1 MDKQT
6 ELLRTIP
13 WFARLTSNELSALA
27 NNVASCEFERGELI
41 FSQESNGDILYIIV
55 SGQVQIFRNGANG
68 QEFALAVFYD
78 GEFFGE
84 LALID
89 GLPRAA
95 SAKAMCD
102 TSTLTLHR
110 NNFLRTISTHPSVA
124 AAILEVMATRLR
136 QSNTYA
142 ELRVSAPVNKRVMYH
157 LLDLAS
163 RKQAYAYQHTSEV
176 IDLRLTQDDL
186 ASLSST
192 TRETVNRI
200 LSSLRHQKLV
210 QLERGHILIT
220 DLARLRAASEH

>member
-1 MDKQT
+1 MQKHI

-13 WFARLTSNELSALA
+13 WFARLSESELAVLA
-27 NNVASCEFERGELI
+27 NNVAMCEFGRGELI
-41 FSQESNGDILYIIV
+41 FSQESDGSILYIIV
-55 SGQVQIFRNGANG
+55 SGQVQIFRNGSNG

-95 SAKAMCD
+95 SAKAMCE
-102 TSTLTLHR
+102 TKTLTLHR

-124 AAILEVMATRLR
+124 ASILEVMATRLR

-142 ELRVSAPVNKRVMYH
+142 ELRVSASATKRVSYH
-157 LLDLAS
+157 LVDLAT
-163 RKQAYAYQHTSEV
+163 RKLAHRTAPSDDP
-176 IDLRLTQDDL
+176 IDLLLTQDDL

-192 TRETVNRI
+192 TRETVNRV
-200 LSSLRHQKLV
+200 LSSLRAQKLI
-210 QLERGHILIT
+210 QIERGHILIT
-220 DLARLRAASEH
+220 NIAMLRSVSDI